1 MADKYANRREPEQ
14 SREEKAADIMQARL
28 SWPEAERYA
37 AALSK
42 AGVLESGD
50 EGLAVAILTEH
61 VKRVRAI
68 ALIKD
73 LVDYGAMVNTR

>member
-1 MADKYANRREPEQ
+1 
-14 SREEKAADIMQARL
+14 MQARL

-37 AALSK
+37 TALSK
-42 AGVLESGD
+42 AGVLDSGD

-61 VKRVRAI
+61 IKRVRAV

-73 LVDYGAMVNTR
+73 LIDYGAMADR